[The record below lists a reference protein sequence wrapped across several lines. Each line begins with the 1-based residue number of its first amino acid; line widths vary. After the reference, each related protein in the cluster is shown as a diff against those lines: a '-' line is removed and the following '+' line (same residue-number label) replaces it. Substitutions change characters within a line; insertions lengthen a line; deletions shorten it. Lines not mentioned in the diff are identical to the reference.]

1 MNVVMIVEM
10 NVVTVVLFYMFAA
23 KPVENINV
31 TNVNTGCYWTSNL
44 SDCMPYMVIA
54 WYERRDFRF
63 LSHKQVVLA
72 ITSEKYTQNTA
83 S

>member
-31 TNVNTGCYWTSNL
+31 YVNVTNVNTGCY
-44 SDCMPYMVIA
+44 
-54 WYERRDFRF
+54 
-63 LSHKQVVLA
+63 
-72 ITSEKYTQNTA
+72 
-83 S
+83 

>member
-31 TNVNTGCYWTSNL
+31 TNVNTGCY
-44 SDCMPYMVIA
+44 
-54 WYERRDFRF
+54 
-63 LSHKQVVLA
+63 
-72 ITSEKYTQNTA
+72 
-83 S
+83 